1 MCRERFGNPVEH
13 AGTFPLPE
21 SQMDRFMVKASVGYP
36 SREAFKPCTNEMRVA
51 GFAGLETSIS
61 IVVDGKNSGTFAFRL
76 ASGHR
81 HLCSVFRIIANSGRA

>member
-1 MCRERFGNPVEH
+1 MENVLSAMAEQLGSMLVIL
-13 AGTFPLPE
+13 GTAL
-21 SQMDRFMVKASVGYP
+21 AVGWVCIL
-36 SREAFKPCTNEMRVA
+36 RGWAFKPCTNEMRVA

-81 HLCSVFRIIANSGRA
+81 HLCSVFRIIAN